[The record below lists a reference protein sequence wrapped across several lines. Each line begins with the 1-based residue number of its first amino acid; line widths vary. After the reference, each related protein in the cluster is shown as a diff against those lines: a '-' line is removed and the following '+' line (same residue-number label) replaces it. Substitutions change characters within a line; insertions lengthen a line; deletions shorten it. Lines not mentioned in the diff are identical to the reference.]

1 MGYRSDV
8 RIITSKKGFDK
19 LKKYVTDTIA
29 KSENPQMYNLMENL
43 DLEYENSYSKFF
55 GWNNV
60 KWYYQDVDIVM
71 AGLNK
76 LKDEDMS
83 YRFARLGENF
93 DDYEEE
99 SYESENEEEQDFEYP
114 CVERYFDDDYVIDN
128 MKTYDNASNDLDI
141 SS

>member
-19 LKKYVTDTIA
+19 LKKYVTDEIA
-29 KSENPQMYNLMENL
+29 KGKNPQMYNLMENL
-43 DLEYENSYSKFF
+43 DLDYENSYSKYF

-60 KWYYQDVDIVM
+60 KWYYEDVDIVM
-71 AGLNK
+71 AGLHK
-76 LKDEDMS
+76 LEEDDMS

-114 CVERYFDDDYVIDN
+114 CVERYFDDDYVMDN
-128 MKTYDNASNDLDI
+128 MKTYDNSDKDI